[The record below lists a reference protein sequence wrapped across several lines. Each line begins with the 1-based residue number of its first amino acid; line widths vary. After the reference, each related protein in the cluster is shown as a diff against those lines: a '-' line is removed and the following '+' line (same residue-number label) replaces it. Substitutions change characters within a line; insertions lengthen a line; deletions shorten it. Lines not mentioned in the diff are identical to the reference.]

1 LVLKLQV
8 CPKRYVCITCGCTRL
23 DICKVDCNHVNVASN
38 AWKLHLQAHT
48 AAVDTQGAVVKIPMI
63 ETHVR
68 SLNLAVSVG
77 VGLYEAIRQLEFAQ
91 VAAEHEQ

>member
-1 LVLKLQV
+1 MLKLQV
-8 CPKRYVCITCGCTRL
+8 CPKRYIWYICGCTWL
-23 DICKVDCNHVNVASN
+23 DVCKIGVDVVRN
-38 AWKLHLQAHT
+38 ARKLHLQAHA

-77 VGLYEAIRQLEFAQ
+77 VGLYEAIRQLDFAE

>member
-1 LVLKLQV
+1 MFGAETTGLPKEV
-8 CPKRYVCITCGCTRL
+8 CLYHLWL

>member
-1 LVLKLQV
+1 M
-8 CPKRYVCITCGCTRL
+8 
-23 DICKVDCNHVNVASN
+23 
-38 AWKLHLQAHT
+38 HLQAHA

-77 VGLYEAIRQLEFAQ
+77 VGLYEAIRQLDFAQ
-91 VAAEHEQ
+91 QDAKHEQQV

>member
-1 LVLKLQV
+1 M
-8 CPKRYVCITCGCTRL
+8 
-23 DICKVDCNHVNVASN
+23 
-38 AWKLHLQAHT
+38 
-48 AAVDTQGAVVKIPMI
+48 VKIPMI

-77 VGLYEAIRQLEFAQ
+77 VGLYEAIRQLDFAQ